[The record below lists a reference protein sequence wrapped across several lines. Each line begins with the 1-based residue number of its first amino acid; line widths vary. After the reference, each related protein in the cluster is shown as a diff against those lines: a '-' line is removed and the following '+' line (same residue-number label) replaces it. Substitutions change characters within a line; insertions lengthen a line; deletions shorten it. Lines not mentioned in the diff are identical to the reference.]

1 MTVPPDATAKRRRQQ
16 QQRPQQSLHGAT
28 QNGAGGTASSSSPD
42 DDRRSDRRSDVA
54 VAAKLILLVLGAVL
68 LSAVLVLM
76 TKKVVSTR
84 VQEQMH
90 HLRAAINVGH
100 VSPASDADTTRTT
113 NDGSSKPNGS
123 DAGTATDTA
132 MDKSGPAGTSA
143 TTRKPQII
151 YTIFAGRRNR
161 MKIQEPY
168 WKEMVRI
175 GAIDAVHAWD
185 YVSGGADDKKYL
197 EELERKYD
205 FFRIMRPHDVSM
217 SDFYWFD
224 RNHSLPTALERFGD
238 DEKEGRARISWPP
251 AR

>member
-1 MTVPPDATAKRRRQQ
+1 MTVPFDATAKRRRQQ
-16 QQRPQQSLHGAT
+16 QKHHQRLSDARNGVPAGTTRSTGCGSGGPDDARKSRSQLEIC
-28 QNGAGGTASSSSPD
+28 NGA
-42 DDRRSDRRSDVA
+42 
-54 VAAKLILLVLGAVL
+54 AAKSIVLAIG
-68 LSAVLVLM
+68 AVLVLAALVPAA
-76 TKKVVSTR
+76 KKIVSDSTR
-84 VQEQMH
+84 AHTRTH
-90 HLRAAINVGH
+90 HLRVANDDVQV
-100 VSPASDADTTRTT
+100 VSSA
-113 NDGSSKPNGS
+113 S
-123 DAGTATDTA
+123 DAGTTITTDDGGSRPDGSSSST
-132 MDKSGPAGTSA
+132 D
-143 TTRKPQII
+143 RPQII

-175 GAIDAVHAWD
+175 DAIDAVHAWD

-238 DEKEGRARISWPP
+238 DEKEGRARFSWPP
-251 AR
+251 DR